1 MGSKGALLVKWISRP
16 MRKFGFLFSNDQ
28 RHRPVRTHTPAE
40 NERPPLSPPFRI
52 SPARTSEEVEAVA
65 ELFAA
70 YAAGLPNDLHYQDFS
85 SELANLPGKYVPP
98 EGELLVAWDDCNRPV
113 GCVGMRPLDYSNRC
127 EMKRLYVV
135 PEARSLGLGKT
146 LTEAIITVARS
157 RGYSELV
164 LDTLP
169 TMETAANL
177 YRRLGF
183 RRVDAYYRPTPAG
196 TLFMASNL
204 TLPAR
209 VEHG

>member
-1 MGSKGALLVKWISRP
+1 
-16 MRKFGFLFSNDQ
+16 MRKFGFLFSKDQ
-28 RHRPVRTHTPAE
+28 KRPAARTQTRRV
-40 NERPPLSPPFRI
+40 NEQPSVSPPFRI
-52 SPARTSEEVEAVA
+52 SPARTREEVEAVA

-70 YAAGLPNDLHYQDFS
+70 YAAALPTDLHYQDFS
-85 SELANLPGKYVPP
+85 GELANLPGRYVPP
-98 EGELLVAWDDCNRPV
+98 EGELLVAWDDCGRPV
-113 GCVGMRPLDYSNRC
+113 GCIGMRPLDYSNRC

-135 PEARSLGLGKT
+135 PEARSWGLGKT

-183 RRVDAYYRPTPAG
+183 RRVGAYYRPTPAG
-196 TLFMASNL
+196 TLFMALDL

>member
-1 MGSKGALLVKWISRP
+1 
-16 MRKFGFLFSNDQ
+16 MRRFGFLFSNDQ
-28 RHRPVRTHTPAE
+28 RHRPARPQTRTE
-40 NERPPLSPPFRI
+40 SERPSVSPPFRI

-65 ELFAA
+65 ELFEG
-70 YAAGLPNDLHYQDFS
+70 YAAALPTDLHYQDFS

-98 EGELLVAWDDCNRPV
+98 EGELLVAWDDCDRPV
-113 GCVGMRPLDYSNRC
+113 GCIGMRPLDYTNRC

-169 TMETAANL
+169 TMKSAASL

-196 TLFMASNL
+196 TLFMALDL
-204 TLPAR
+204 TLPVRAN
-209 VEHG
+209 HS

>member
-1 MGSKGALLVKWISRP
+1 
-16 MRKFGFLFSNDQ
+16 MRKLGFLFSNDQ
-28 RHRPVRTHTPAE
+28 RHRPARPQTRTET
-40 NERPPLSPPFRI
+40 ERPSVSPPFRI
-52 SPARTSEEVEAVA
+52 SPARTNEEVKAVA

-70 YAAGLPNDLHYQDFS
+70 YAAALPTDLHYQDFS
-85 SELANLPGKYVPP
+85 NELANLPGKYVPP
-98 EGELLVAWDDCNRPV
+98 EGELLVAWDDCDRPV
-113 GCVGMRPLDYSNRC
+113 GCIGMRPLDYTNRC

-169 TMETAANL
+169 SMETAANL

-183 RRVDAYYRPTPAG
+183 RQVNAYYRPTPAG
-196 TLFMASNL
+196 TLFMALDL

-209 VEHG
+209 VEQG

>member
-1 MGSKGALLVKWISRP
+1 
-16 MRKFGFLFSNDQ
+16 MRKFGFLFSNDR
-28 RHRPVRTHTPAE
+28 RHRPARAQTGTE
-40 NERPPLSPPFRI
+40 NEGLSVNPPFRI
-52 SPARTSEEVEAVA
+52 SPARTSKEVEAVT
-65 ELFAA
+65 ELFAD
-70 YAAGLPNDLHYQDFS
+70 YAAALPTDLHYQDFS

-98 EGELLVAWDDCNRPV
+98 EGELLVAWDDRDRAV
-113 GCVGMRPLDYSNRC
+113 GCIGMRPLDYTNRC

-183 RRVDAYYRPTPAG
+183 RRVNAYYRPTPAG
-196 TLFMASNL
+196 TLFMAL
-204 TLPAR
+204 DLRLPAR
-209 VEHG
+209 VEQG